1 MHGLPN
7 YVYNQIKNII
17 EQFPNYQFKLFG
29 SRARGDYK
37 ETSDI
42 DIAIFGIKNN
52 EDEWNIRNEFDKLDI
67 VYTIDLVKIT
77 NKTKEELLNAILKEG
92 VDF

>member
-1 MHGLPN
+1 MHGLPD

-37 ETSDI
+37 ENSDI
-42 DIAIFGIKNN
+42 DIAIFGIINDN
-52 EDEWNIRNEFDKLDI
+52 DEWNIRNEFDKLDI